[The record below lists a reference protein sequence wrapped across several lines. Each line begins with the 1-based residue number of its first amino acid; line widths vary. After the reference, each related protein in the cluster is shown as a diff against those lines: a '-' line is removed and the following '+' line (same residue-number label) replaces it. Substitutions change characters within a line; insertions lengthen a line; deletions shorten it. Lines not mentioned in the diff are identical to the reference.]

1 MKLSR
6 AFGKT
11 LREAPADAE
20 LASHQ
25 LLIRA
30 NYVRP
35 IGAGI
40 YVFMPLGYRVIR
52 KIWEIMAQEMDAID
66 GQEMW
71 MPNLNPAA
79 LWQATGR
86 WDTVDVLMK
95 VKAGGGREYALSATH
110 EEVVTE
116 LCLRDIESYR
126 DLPRMIY
133 HISKKFRDEPRARG
147 GLLRL
152 REFVMKDAYTLD
164 TDEEAFDAYYPKMLQ
179 AYYTIFERVGTPAVA
194 VQADTGSMGGKTS
207 HEFVVPHEAGEDTFI
222 TCTQCEYAANVEAA
236 EFVREG
242 DKSSELA
249 ELVKVATPDCKTIA
263 DVAAFVGVETK
274 QTMKAVF
281 FWWWPLGK
289 SEENASIEHSR
300 SGRFVF
306 ILVRGDLDINEI
318 KLINALGG
326 GQLRAATDEEIKAA
340 GAEPGYASAIG
351 LDIAKAFDQPGVF
364 IMADTSIEAG
374 GNFVVGA
381 NDDGYHF
388 TGANYPRD
396 FTVSQIADIAQADT
410 GHKCPH
416 CGAAIEA
423 RRCTEAG
430 HCFKLGTRYSDPTGA
445 TYLDE
450 NGKPQPIFM
459 GSYGIG
465 LDRLMATI
473 VEQHH
478 DEHGIIWP
486 DAVAPYQ
493 VHLLSL
499 GKGEDVKDAADKL
512 YAELRQAGLEVL
524 YDDRKGSAGV
534 KFNDADLMGLPWR
547 VTVGGR
553 GLAQGTVEVKR
564 RDQQERESIPLAD
577 LIPFLKAA

>member
-35 IGAGI
+35 VGAGI

-52 KIWEIMAQEMDAID
+52 KIWAIMSQEMDAID

-126 DLPRMIY
+126 DLPRMVY

-152 REFVMKDAYTLD
+152 REFIMKDAYTLD
-164 TDEEAFDAYYPKMLQ
+164 TDEETFDAYYPKMIQ
-179 AYYTIFERVGTPAVA
+179 AYYNIFERVGTPAVA

-207 HEFVVPHEAGEDTFI
+207 HEFVVPHAEGEDTYI
-222 TCTQCEYAANVEAA
+222 ACSQCDYAANVEAA

-242 DKSSELA
+242 EKPAELA

-263 DVAAFVGVETK
+263 DVAAFVGVETS
-274 QTMKAVF
+274 QTVKAVF
-281 FWWWPLGK
+281 YWWHELGET
-289 SEENASIEHSR
+289 EEN
-300 SGRFVF
+300 GRFIFV
-306 ILVRGDLDINEI
+306 LVRGDLDINEV

-326 GQLRAATDEEIKAA
+326 GQLRTATDEEIRAT

-351 LDIAKAFDQPGVF
+351 LDVAKGFDQPGVF
-364 IMADTSIEAG
+364 VIADTSFEVG

-381 NDDGYHF
+381 NDEGYHF

-396 FTVSQIADIAQADT
+396 FAVSQIADIAQADT
-410 GHKCPH
+410 GHKCQN
-416 CGAAIEA
+416 CGAEIEA
-423 RRCTEAG
+423 RRCIEAG

-445 TYLDE
+445 TFLDE

-473 VEQHH
+473 VEKHH
-478 DEHGIIWP
+478 DEYGIIWP
-486 DAVAPYQ
+486 EAVAPYQ
-493 VHLLSL
+493 VHLLHL
-499 GKGEDVKDAADKL
+499 GKGEAVKEAANKL
-512 YAELRQAGLEVL
+512 YHELRQTGLEVL
-524 YDDRKGSAGV
+524 YDDRDGSAGV

-553 GLAQGTVEVKR
+553 GLAEGAVEVKR
-564 RDQQERESIPLAD
+564 REQKDRQSVPLTEIAS
-577 LIPFLKAA
+577 FLKSS